1 MMEDG
6 ADDIFDYPM
15 ADGFVSETRRVPY
28 RTGFRSRQC
37 KGRLSIA
44 AANKLSDR
52 DFKRYIQKGCR
63 FPDPEQDL
71 RDQLAEQREA
81 SCEQSRQTKQLQDA
95 VHRTQLQIDQLRSLL
110 SKALQTSVSDLST
123 EGAGAHSVRGLDV
136 AKR

>member
-1 MMEDG
+1 M
-6 ADDIFDYPM
+6 DDIFDYSM
-15 ADGFVSETRRVPY
+15 SDDFISGTRRVPY
-28 RTGFRSRQC
+28 RTGRRARQC
-37 KGRLSIA
+37 KGKLPLAEVNRLH
-44 AANKLSDR
+44 DR